1 MEWHNVL
8 DAGGYKIPSDKFPG
22 FDHPLGF
29 HHLSLRDSL
38 KLTKAMQASQQH
50 LDSYLPF
57 FHKTEGKT
65 VPKIQRWISQ
75 MLEEDFP
82 AQHFVFTINKEVVG
96 FGSTLPI
103 SNDPR
108 EVQFR
113 YLVFEGFTGR
123 GIATAMAHT
132 LEAYAFNVWGFHRAY
147 IEMDSSNRASMKV
160 AQKLGYELV
169 GTKDVSKVGTKE
181 SGFWY
186 SFAKKRP
193 VGLADG
199 VLQGKPM
206 EDFG

>member
-8 DAGGYKIPSDKFPG
+8 DASGYKKPSDKFPG
-22 FDHPLGF
+22 FDHPLEF

-38 KLTKAMQASQQH
+38 KLSKAMQASQQH

-57 FHKTEGKT
+57 FHKKEGKT
-65 VPKIQRWISQ
+65 VPKIQRWIFH

-82 AQHFVFTINKEVVG
+82 SQHFVFTINNEVVG
-96 FGSTLPI
+96 FGSSLPV

-132 LEAYAFNVWGFHRAY
+132 LEVYAFNVWGFHRVY

-186 SFAKKRP
+186 SFAKQRP
-193 VGLADG
+193 DDIADG